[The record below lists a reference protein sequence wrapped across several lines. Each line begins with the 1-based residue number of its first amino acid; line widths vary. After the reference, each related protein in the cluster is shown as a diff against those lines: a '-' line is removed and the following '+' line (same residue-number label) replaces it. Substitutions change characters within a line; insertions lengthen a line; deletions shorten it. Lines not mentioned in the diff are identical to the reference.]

1 MTKTTTATTIKNY
14 YKNCGASKQTAK
26 SLAKY
31 AMDIID
37 ATDPSPKAEW
47 VIIRRIYSAYLEGIC
62 SANFEEF

>member
-31 AMDIID
+31 AMHIID

-47 VIIRRIYSAYLEGIC
+47 VIIKHIYSAYLEGIC

>member
-31 AMDIID
+31 AMCIID